1 VCEFTSGD
9 IDLGFQRLSGLMHLP
24 GITVVGPLA
33 PAIQIST
40 AFSAA
45 IASTSQQPES
55 VRTLLQFFASH

>member
-1 VCEFTSGD
+1 
-9 IDLGFQRLSGLMHLP
+9 MHLP